1 MSHRRIRIIESVL
14 ASTYSTGVASYT
26 DILSQDVTI
35 GSGDRL
41 LIMVSGSVAVTSAG
55 PNSQVGLF
63 KLLVGGVQKQFVGVQ
78 NNDAV
83 NVVWIVEAPF
93 CMSRLVTGLAAGTHT
108 VKVQAALSEADG
120 SQIDIGA
127 DFAMQIMV
135 LP

>member
-14 ASTYSTGVASYT
+14 ASPYITGVASYT

-78 NNDAV
+78 NNDG
-83 NVVWIVEAPF
+83 NVAWIVEAPF

-108 VKVQAALSEADG
+108 VKVQVALGEADG
-120 SQIDIGA
+120 SQIEIGA